1 MSLEQEV
8 ALVSTEAGRIK
19 IITEELE
26 KLENHI
32 KTYSTGAYPC
42 FYLQLHSALKVQDI
56 LEMTL
61 SSVYWCDQGNIRV
74 KTNIM
79 VQGVQVILNEN
90 ERLSLAWYA
99 LQRIPVIRTNQSVL
113 QDYLSVNKQGKPLQ
127 KQVYRKM
134 LERMSSEL
142 GLSRIYNAGYIR
154 SLYGYLQICHGQKTI
169 EEMAAEYGV
178 TKYYLINRMFKSL
191 PIEYAEDVLHQ
202 VACIKKIGEGE
213 NDDISD
219 RYG

>member
-1 MSLEQEV
+1 MSAEE
-8 ALVSTEAGRIK
+8 GRIQ
-19 IITEELE
+19 IIISELE

-56 LEMTL
+56 LDL
-61 SSVYWCDQGNIRV
+61 SLSDVYWCEQGSIRV
-74 KTNIM
+74 KTNM
-79 VQGVQVILNEN
+79 KVQGMEVTLNDGD
-90 ERLSLAWYA
+90 RIALAWYA
-99 LQRIPVIRTNQSVL
+99 LQRIPVFRTNESVL

-134 LERMSSEL
+134 LERMSGEL

-169 EEMAAEYGV
+169 DEMAAEYGV
-178 TKYYLINRMFKSL
+178 TKYYLLNRMLKTL
-191 PIEYAEDVLHQ
+191 PIEYDEDILHQ
-202 VACIKKIGEGE
+202 VACITK
-213 NDDISD
+213 
-219 RYG
+219 